1 MKDKLRK
8 IKHYTKIVSEQRYTN
23 KQAVKG
29 ILTCPTDYK
38 VGHTPPALSDM
49 TPFQMGDPWGSGR
62 DSHAWF
68 RFTVTP
74 NDPNTVLRIETER
87 DGGCARNPQFI
98 IYVN

>member
-38 VGHTPPALSDM
+38 VGHTPLA
-49 TPFQMGDPWGSGR
+49 
-62 DSHAWF
+62 
-68 RFTVTP
+68 
-74 NDPNTVLRIETER
+74 
-87 DGGCARNPQFI
+87 
-98 IYVN
+98 